1 MTVPSE
7 TASPPAISVDRA
19 ALPTD
24 TFAWGQ
30 MKWLVAPSSTP
41 GASLTFGEVIVMPG
55 MGHTRHNHP
64 DAEEIIYVLSGEAEQ
79 TLNDGEP
86 FTVRAGDTLFIPVG
100 VYHSTINTGWEPFRA
115 IVVYNP
121 GGPEQAF
128 RQLED
133 FQEVAPGVL
142 PGWQRAE

>member
-1 MTVPSE
+1 MRTNVVMLAVLAGLGLPSGGAAAADNLSCI
-7 TASPPAISVDRA
+7 TGISP
-19 ALPTD
+19 
-24 TFAWGQ
+24 
-30 MKWLVAPSSTP
+30 
-41 GASLTFGEVIVMPG
+41 GEQLLLRDCEPEPV
-55 MGHTRHNHP
+55 
-64 DAEEIIYVLSGEAEQ
+64 EEIIYVLSGEAEQ